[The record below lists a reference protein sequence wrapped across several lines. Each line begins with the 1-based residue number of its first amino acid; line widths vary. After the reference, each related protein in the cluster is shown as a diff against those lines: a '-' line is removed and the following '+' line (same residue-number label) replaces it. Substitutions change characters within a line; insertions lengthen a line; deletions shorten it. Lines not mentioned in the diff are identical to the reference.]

1 MTDENMREF
10 NNWKNNRLTM
20 NMGLANIK
28 SFKENENVQTHP
40 LNRIPIDRYYT
51 NMELDK
57 NSPLRNIQS
66 RAGNINST
74 LSSINDLNDD
84 INQMESLNAKINEE
98 LSIKERFTYSVLLKL
113 SIMAIFVII
122 ALAAIL
128 INNETLYG
136 ITFVFFLTALIIN
149 FSIMQR

>member
-1 MTDENMREF
+1 MAVENIRDF
-10 NNWKNNRLTM
+10 NDWKNNRLTM

-40 LNRIPIDRYYT
+40 LNKIPVDRYYS

-57 NSPLRNIQS
+57 NSPLTDIRN

-98 LSIKERFTYSVLLKL
+98 LTIKERFTYSVLLKL
-113 SIMAIFVII
+113 SVIAFFVVV
-122 ALAAIL
+122 ALATI
-128 INNETLYG
+128 
-136 ITFVFFLTALIIN
+136 
-149 FSIMQR
+149 

>member
-1 MTDENMREF
+1 MADENLRQF
-10 NNWKNNRLTM
+10 KIWKENRLIM

-40 LNRIPIDRYYT
+40 LNRIPIDRYYS
-51 NMELDK
+51 NMELNK
-57 NSPLRNIQS
+57 NSPLTDIRS
-66 RAGNINST
+66 RAGDINNT

-113 SIMAIFVII
+113 SIMAFFVII
-122 ALAAIL
+122 ALVAIL
-128 INNETLYG
+128 INNTTLYT
-136 ITFVFFLTALIIN
+136 ITFVFFLLSLIFN
-149 FSIMQR
+149 FSIMQ

>member
-1 MTDENMREF
+1 MAVENIRDF
-10 NNWKNNRLTM
+10 NDWKNNRLTM

-40 LNRIPIDRYYT
+40 LNKIPVDRYYS

-57 NSPLRNIQS
+57 NSPLTDIRN

-98 LSIKERFTYSVLLKL
+98 LTIKERFTYSVLLKL
-113 SIMAIFVII
+113 SVIAFFVVV
-122 ALAAIL
+122 ALATIL
-128 INNETLYG
+128 INNEVLYG
-136 ITFVFFLTALIIN
+136 ITFVLFLLALIIN
-149 FSIMQR
+149 FSIMQ